1 LIRQRGPGVA
11 VLMRRGLWA
20 WVNAC
25 SECTAPPTKVCTQ
38 TETEPVIP
46 QGLHTEIVLILTGM
60 VLHGYQEARQ

>member
-46 QGLHTEIVLILTGM
+46 QGLHTEVVLILTGM
-60 VLHGYQEARQ
+60 LLHGYQEAGQ